1 MWNNQKKKKC
11 FPLSQTFFFYH
22 IFIVHK
28 KVHSSSNSN
37 SFSDKTPTGHVAT
50 CPPSIFYSGG
60 DSVATCHDGALNT
73 RGMGH
78 MTQVGALSRS
88 GLSPYHTGSGGMIR
102 NWAEHH
108 LGTKL
113 KNF

>member
-1 MWNNQKKKKC
+1 MANT
-11 FPLSQTFFFYH
+11 LIFFFYH

-37 SFSDKTPTGHVAT
+37 SFLIRHHQGMW
-50 CPPSIFYSGG
+50 PPALQPYFFFSGG

-78 MTQVGALSRS
+78 MAQAGAPPGT
-88 GLSPYHTGSGGMIR
+88 GLSPYHTRSGGMIR
-102 NWAEHH
+102 NWAEHQ